1 MGEFTP
7 AALALSDLVDRVAEE
22 TGEDPSSIRTF
33 LDPFV
38 DDRTITDDAI
48 EATVTDVAQVLATAE
63 TRVDLATR
71 TRADVREAV
80 TAAPDLAIIEA
91 RDRAFTDRL
100 ADLRDDVDE
109 LGTTLT
115 SVRTGMDSPVAVY
128 RAGVD
133 LHELTT
139 EAQRIVRVAHDLETE
154 LDAFEAWLNSAPRRH
169 DALVDEVDAAES
181 SAASVAE
188 TVETLQTTAEPDPER
203 WFDAAVQ
210 TLVLGVVVD
219 DLRTEAADLRE
230 WADREEKP
238 FPTDVDD
245 RIESLREETAA
256 RASAF
261 EDRPDWEDQYDT
273 RLETLETELAAVD
286 PPVAWAQVDA
296 HVAAAREGIG
306 TGEPT

>member
-1 MGEFTP
+1 MSEFTP
-7 AALALSDLVDRVAEE
+7 AALALSDIVDRVAEE

-38 DDRTITDDAI
+38 DDGAITDDAI
-48 EATVTDVAQVLATAE
+48 ETTVTDVAQVLATAE

-71 TRADVREAV
+71 TRADASEAV

-109 LGTTLT
+109 LGETLT

-181 SAASVAE
+181 SAESVAE
-188 TVETLQTTAEPDPER
+188 TVETLQATAEPDPGC
-203 WFDAAVQ
+203 WFDAVVQ
-210 TLVLGVVVD
+210 TLVLDVVVD
-219 DLRTEAADLRE
+219 DLRTEAVDLRE

-245 RIESLREETAA
+245 RIESLRDETAA
-256 RASAF
+256 CASAL
-261 EDRPDWEDQYDT
+261 EDRPDLEAQYDT

-286 PPVAWAQVDA
+286 PPVAWGRVDA
-296 HVAAAREGIG
+296 HVAAAREGVG

>member
-38 DDRTITDDAI
+38 DDGAITDDAI

-80 TAAPDLAIIEA
+80 TAAPDLAIVEA

-139 EAQRIVRVAHDLETE
+139 EAQQIVRVAHDLETE
-154 LDAFEAWLNSAPRRH
+154 LDAFEAWLSSAPRRH

-188 TVETLQTTAEPDPER
+188 AVETLQTAADPDPEG

-219 DLRTEAADLRE
+219 DLRTETADLRE
-230 WADREEKP
+230 WAEREEKP
-238 FPTDVDD
+238 FPADVDD
-245 RIESLREETAA
+245 RIESLRDETTAC
-256 RASAF
+256 ASAL
-261 EDRPDWEDQYDT
+261 EDRPDWEATYDT
-273 RLETLETELAAVD
+273 RLETLETELASVD

-296 HVAAAREGIG
+296 HVAAAREGTG

>member
-38 DDRTITDDAI
+38 DDGAITDDAI

-80 TAAPDLAIIEA
+80 TAAPDLAIVGA

-154 LDAFEAWLNSAPRRH
+154 LDAFEAWLSSAPRRH

-188 TVETLQTTAEPDPER
+188 AVETLQTAADPDPER

-219 DLRTEAADLRE
+219 DLRTETADLRE
-230 WADREEKP
+230 WAEREEKP
-238 FPTDVDD
+238 FPADVDD
-245 RIESLREETAA
+245 RIESLRDETTAC
-256 RASAF
+256 ASAL
-261 EDRPDWEDQYDT
+261 EDRPNWEATYDT
-273 RLETLETELAAVD
+273 RLETLETELASVD

-296 HVAAAREGIG
+296 HVAAAREGTG

>member
-1 MGEFTP
+1 MSEFTP
-7 AALALSDLVDRVAEE
+7 AALALSDIVDRVAEE

-38 DDRTITDDAI
+38 DDGAITDDAI
-48 EATVTDVAQVLATAE
+48 ETTVTDVAQVLATAE

-71 TRADVREAV
+71 TRADVSEAV
-80 TAAPDLAIIEA
+80 TAAPDLAIVEA
-91 RDRAFTDRL
+91 RDRAFEDRL
-100 ADLRDDVDE
+100 ADLRDEVDE
-109 LGTTLT
+109 LGETLT

-181 SAASVAE
+181 SAESVAE
-188 TVETLQTTAEPDPER
+188 TVETLQATAEPDPEC
-203 WFDAAVQ
+203 WFDAVVQ
-210 TLVLGVVVD
+210 TLVLDVVVD
-219 DLRTEAADLRE
+219 DLRTEAVDLRE

-245 RIESLREETAA
+245 RIESLRDETAA
-256 RASAF
+256 CASAL
-261 EDRPDWEDQYDT
+261 EDRPDWEAQYDT

-286 PPVAWAQVDA
+286 PPVAWGRVDA
-296 HVAAAREGIG
+296 HVAAAREGVG

>member
-38 DDRTITDDAI
+38 DDGAITDEAI

-80 TAAPDLAIIEA
+80 TAAPDLAVVEA
-91 RDRAFTDRL
+91 RDRAFEDRL
-100 ADLRDDVDE
+100 ADLQDDVDE

-115 SVRTGMDSPVAVY
+115 SVRTEMDSPVAVY

-188 TVETLQTTAEPDPER
+188 TVETLQTAADPDPEG

-219 DLRTEAADLRE
+219 DLRTETADLRE
-230 WADREEKP
+230 WAEREEKP
-238 FPTDVDD
+238 FPADVDD
-245 RIESLREETAA
+245 RIESLRDETTAC
-256 RASAF
+256 ASAL
-261 EDRPDWEDQYDT
+261 EDRPDWEATYDT
-273 RLETLETELAAVD
+273 RLETLETELASVD

-296 HVAAAREGIG
+296 HVAAAREGTG

>member
-1 MGEFTP
+1 
-7 AALALSDLVDRVAEE
+7 
-22 TGEDPSSIRTF
+22 
-33 LDPFV
+33 
-38 DDRTITDDAI
+38 
-48 EATVTDVAQVLATAE
+48 
-63 TRVDLATR
+63 
-71 TRADVREAV
+71 VREAV
-80 TAAPDLAIIEA
+80 TAAPDLAIVEA

-109 LGTTLT
+109 LGTTLA

-133 LHELTT
+133 LYELTT
-139 EAQRIVRVAHDLETE
+139 KAQQIVRVAHDLETE

-188 TVETLQTTAEPDPER
+188 TVETLQTAANPDPKR
-203 WFDAAVQ
+203 WFDATVQ

-219 DLRTEAADLRE
+219 DLRTETVDLRE
-230 WADREEKP
+230 WANTEQKS

-245 RIESLREETAA
+245 RIESLRDETTAC
-256 RASAF
+256 ASAL
-261 EDRPDWEDQYDT
+261 EDRPNWEATYDT
-273 RLETLETELAAVD
+273 RLETLKTELAAVD
-286 PPVAWAQVDA
+286 PPVAWGQVDA